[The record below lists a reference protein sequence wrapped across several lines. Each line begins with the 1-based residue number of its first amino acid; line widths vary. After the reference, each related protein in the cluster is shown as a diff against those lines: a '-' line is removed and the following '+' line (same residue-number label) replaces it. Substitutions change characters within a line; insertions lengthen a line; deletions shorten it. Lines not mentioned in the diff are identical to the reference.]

1 MRTRIETRF
10 ADSRAADL
18 SLAYGLPRLPAVG
31 EHRVR
36 LHGVDVELRL
46 LGASHQVILG
56 AWSETVACL
65 PDRADTLP
73 DREEIVENGLCFQ
86 FAAQTLHLAGPALAE
101 RVAGIIRDCT
111 LDPDAIVGRFP
122 GSPFAITAVRAWEE
136 KDGTSWRTW
145 HAYPQASELVETRTV
160 VRPV

>member
-31 EHRVR
+31 EHRVE
-36 LHGVDVELRL
+36 LHGVNVELRL

-73 DREEIVENGLCFQ
+73 AREEIVENGLCFR
-86 FAAQTLHLAGPALAE
+86 FAAQTLRLAGPALSD
-101 RVAGIIRDCT
+101 RIAGIIRDCT
-111 LDPDAIVGRFP
+111 LDPNAIVGNFP
-122 GSPFAITAVRAWEE
+122 GSPLAITAVRAWEE
-136 KDGTSWRTW
+136 KAGTAWRTW
-145 HAYPQASELVETRTV
+145 HAYPQAHELVETRTV
-160 VRPV
+160 VTPL